1 MSSDASSCL
10 SLHAYGQA
18 TGLGVWTECADCG
31 LRRESSS
38 ATLPPCPSYSE
49 ATHLRA
55 GWLMALSERPER
67 PEKPERA
74 EIPEMQGSIAH

>member
-1 MSSDASSCL
+1 MSSDASNYS

-55 GWLMALSERPER
+55 GWLMALPKRAESA
-67 PEKPERA
+67 ERA
-74 EIPEMQGSIAH
+74 EIQGSIAH

>member
-1 MSSDASSCL
+1 MSSDASNGL
-10 SLHAYGQA
+10 PLHAYGQA

-55 GWLMALSERPER
+55 GWLMALPER
-67 PEKPERA
+67 ADRAERAERA
-74 EIPEMQGSIAH
+74 EIQGSIAH